1 MQATSD
7 QRPATSVQPCAAYMH
22 EYTHG
27 GAEAKAGRQAGMLA
41 GDLAIYLAHRYLY
54 LRLPLKLDD
63 IRA

>member
-1 MQATSD
+1 
-7 QRPATSVQPCAAYMH
+7 MH